1 MTRAVNLR
9 VPQPN
14 SARSWPVL
22 RVETLSTERERKDMK
37 PTRRS
42 AAAAAMIVTAT
53 AGLLAGSGIMAG
65 AASADSTFI
74 GPLNTVTPLAST
86 IPQNGD
92 LHQGNVLVSN
102 LNNKANVQGTG
113 TTIVQVTPGG
123 QVSQFAKI
131 GNMAG
136 ACPGGVGLT
145 TALVALRSGWVIVGS
160 LPTKQ
165 VSGNTVIS
173 GSGCLIVLDDQ
184 GKVQETFT
192 GHGINGPW
200 DMTALDLGGI
210 AELFVTNVLN
220 GTVAAGGNT
229 VNGGTVLRLVIST
242 ADTPQLLRA
251 RTIGSGFGEHTD
263 PAALVIGPTGVGL
276 GPDGTLYVADTVAN
290 RIAAI
295 PNAARRF
302 SDDGTGTTITTNGAL
317 NGPLGLAIAPNG
329 DILTVNSGDGNMVE
343 TTPGHVQAEVK
354 TVDNQ
359 GDPAGA
365 GNLFG
370 LAVKPGADAVYFV
383 DDFGGPSANGQTN
396 NLNLFH

>member
-1 MTRAVNLR
+1 
-9 VPQPN
+9 
-14 SARSWPVL
+14 
-22 RVETLSTERERKDMK
+22 MK

-92 LHQGNVLVSN
+92 VNPYGVAVVPRDNGDLHQGNVLVSN
-102 LNNKANVQGTG
+102 FNNKANVQGTG

-165 VSGNTVIS
+165 VNGNTVIS

-200 DMTALDLGGI
+200 DMTALDPGNGI

-242 ADTPQLLRA
+242 DGTPQLLRA

-276 GPDGTLYVADTVAN
+276 GPNGTLYVADTVAN

-343 TTPGHVQAEVK
+343 TTPGHVQADVK
-354 TVDNQ
+354 TVDGQ

-370 LAVKPGADAVYFV
+370 LAVEPGADAVYFV

>member
-1 MTRAVNLR
+1 
-9 VPQPN
+9 
-14 SARSWPVL
+14 
-22 RVETLSTERERKDMK
+22 MK

-92 LHQGNVLVSN
+92 VNPYGVAVVPRDNGDLHQGNVLVSN
-102 LNNKANVQGTG
+102 FNNKANVQGTG

-200 DMTALDLGGI
+200 DMTSLDLGGI

-242 ADTPQLLRA
+242 DGTPQLLRA

-295 PNAARRF
+295 PNAAGRF

-354 TVDNQ
+354 TVDDQ